1 MAFFR
6 KGFLKSA
13 HRRNELYCRIDLPA
27 IAIGI
32 FFLLLVIFMI
42 IPYPHYGRTVDRV
55 VARHTHRLPGAIR
68 EDAIKVA
75 LTRDGTVYFGNSRI
89 RPDDLP
95 DRIREAVRNG
105 AEKRIYLEVD
115 ARAHYGDVNAL
126 LLQIQKSGIQNV
138 SILAESPRPVVSS
151 ATLPTL

>member
-1 MAFFR
+1 MAFLR

-13 HRRNELYCRIDLPA
+13 HLRNELYCRIDLPA
-27 IAIGI
+27 VAIGI

-42 IPYPHYGRTVDRV
+42 IPYPHHGRTVDRV

-75 LTRDGTVYFGNSRI
+75 LTRDGTVYFGNWHVQ
-89 RPDDLP
+89 PDELP
-95 DRIREAVRNG
+95 DRIRDAVRSG

-115 ARAHYGDVNAL
+115 ARARYSDVSAVL
-126 LLQIQKSGIQNV
+126 SQIQLTGIQNV
-138 SILAESPRPVVSS
+138 SFIADAPRPVASLSS
-151 ATLPTL
+151 HPTP

>member
-1 MAFFR
+1 MAFLR

-13 HRRNELYCRIDLPA
+13 HRRNDLYCRIDLPA
-27 IAIGI
+27 VAIGI

-42 IPYPHYGRTVDRV
+42 IPYPHHGRTVDRV
-55 VARHTHRLPGAIR
+55 VARHAHKLPGAIR

-75 LTRDGTVYFGNSRI
+75 LTRDGTVYFGNSKI

-95 DRIREAVRNG
+95 DMVRDAVRNG

-115 ARAHYGDVNAL
+115 ARAWYGDVNAVL
-126 LLQIQKSGIQNV
+126 SQIQLTGIQNV
-138 SILAESPRPVVSS
+138 SFIADSPRPAAAPSS
-151 ATLPTL
+151 LPTR